1 MAERPDFG
9 EGIHLSRDEVLDV
22 VARCDEVVD
31 QAEAVGELSIA
42 FAVDSVRQ
50 LLLGRLMGET
60 GGLDA

>member
-1 MAERPDFG
+1 MAKRPDFG